1 MEYRTDGLERR
12 AHRRICADEFA
23 QWWRDLTEAQQ
34 EDVTAIAL
42 LLMEQGPKLPFPYSS
57 GITGSKHAHMRELRV
72 QSGGLPIPGFFSFY
86 PPPPALLLIRGDKT
100 RHDPLFTHT
109 IPTSVPASS
118 PYTKNLKKKAIT
130 PRPP

>member
-72 QSGGLPIPGFFSFY
+72 QSGGRPLPGFFSLFTRR
-86 PPPPALLLIRGDKT
+86 PAVLFIGGDKNAED
-100 RHDPLFTHT
+100 RG
-109 IPTSVPASS
+109 
-118 PYTKNLKKKAIT
+118 YLKLM
-130 PRPP
+130 P

>member
-72 QSGGLPIPGFFSFY
+72 QSGGLPVPVILAFVPRRRAVLLATPLDCRRCFGPRSSFSN
-86 PPPPALLLIRGDKT
+86 LLRT
-100 RHDPLFTHT
+100 PLSFTQK
-109 IPTSVPASS
+109 IE
-118 PYTKNLKKKAIT
+118 N
-130 PRPP
+130 